1 MKRVK
6 LGAAV
11 VLLSTVGLVAAA
23 CTPPPPPVAPNINFN
38 FVGTNVVAL
47 DQTEHF
53 RIFGTC
59 GFGSNCYD
67 EPYLINIWFRVKI
80 GVPGSADAGVV
91 STRAFSPEIE
101 MCKAANIPPCAA
113 GSNTKTLTTG
123 AGGSGGLVQFSGVP
137 AQDVGYLLANPT
149 DNKVEV
155 VGVWSWAME
164 EDLIGT
170 PLPGSLATT
179 IKNALNATLAVG
191 TLPGDLND
199 LAQIIVDNLG
209 NAISVGGAALADA
222 LSDFLFGFGDDTIG
236 SRFFVFVGAGG
247 TLASI
252 INAATPS
259 TTPISANLTL
269 LGIPD
274 IQGFSIKATSNLT
287 LSQTYTGSGAQYTYD
302 YASSVS

>member
-38 FVGTNVVAL
+38 FVGTNVLAT
-47 DQTEHF
+47 DQTEF
-53 RIFGTC
+53 FAPFGC
-59 GFGSNCYD
+59 GLGNCYD

-91 STRAFSPEIE
+91 STRSATPEPKV
-101 MCKAANIPPCAA
+101 CKVGNQPPCPS
-113 GSNTKTLTTG
+113 GSESFALNT
-123 AGGSGGLVQFSGVP
+123 APGGSGGLVQFTGVP
-137 AQDVGYLLANPT
+137 AQDVWYLLANPT

-164 EDLIGT
+164 EDWVGT
-170 PLPGSLATT
+170 ALPGSLASI
-179 IKNALNATLAVG
+179 IKSTLNSTLAVG
-191 TLPGDLND
+191 SLPGDLND
-199 LAQIIVDNLG
+199 LAQLIVNNLG
-209 NAISVGGAALADA
+209 SAILLGGASLADA
-222 LSDFLFGFGDDTIG
+222 LTDFFLGIGDDTIG
-236 SRFFVFVGAGG
+236 SRFFVFVGASG

-259 TTPISANLTL
+259 TTPISASLTA

-287 LSQTYTGSGAQYTYD
+287 FTQSYTGSGATHIYD
-302 YASSVS
+302 YQSSVS